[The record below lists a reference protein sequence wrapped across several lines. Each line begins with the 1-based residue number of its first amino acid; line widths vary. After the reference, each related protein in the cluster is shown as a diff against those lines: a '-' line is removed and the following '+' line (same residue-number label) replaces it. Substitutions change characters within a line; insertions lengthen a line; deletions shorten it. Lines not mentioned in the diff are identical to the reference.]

1 MATIFAA
8 ARQFIK
14 EILPEKLTGKLIL
27 DGIIALFLL
36 LLLDDDNTGLLLHE
50 VLGLILSALFAFHV
64 ILNWKMAWALLKK
77 VFSQVLKPHSRVM
90 ILLDIL
96 LGVLTLVAA
105 ATGVLISEEL
115 FHLAQGGWLQEVL
128 QELHELSGKGLFLV
142 MALHAALHV
151 KLFASWFRTGL
162 EWISKK

>member
-1 MATIFAA
+1 MGTIITAI
-8 ARQFIK
+8 RRFIK
-14 EILPEKLTGKLIL
+14 EIMPEKLTGKLVL
-27 DGIIALFLL
+27 DGIMAFLLL

-50 VLGLILSALFAFHV
+50 ILGLVLPALFAFHV

-77 VFSQVLKPHSRVM
+77 AFSSLLKPHSRVM
-90 ILLDIL
+90 IFLDIL
-96 LGVLTLVAA
+96 LGILGLGAGV
-105 ATGVLISEEL
+105 TGVLISEEL

-128 QELHELSGKGLFLV
+128 QELHELLGQGLFLV

-162 EWISKK
+162 EWLLKK